1 MSKDQQFYEFI
12 YDHISHEMWKEG
24 GKLDKRV
31 AEVMGTVATAM
42 LDEGEQLSGF
52 VWMAMRRISCQEL
65 GWNFQSHVEH
75 ELMRYCRMN
84 EQRLMDLF
92 PTQFEEY
99 MQTNG
104 DEECD
109 V

>member
-1 MSKDQQFYEFI
+1 MTKDQQFYEFI
-12 YDHISHEMWKEG
+12 YDHISHEMWKES
-24 GKLDKRV
+24 GKLDNRV
-31 AEVMGTVATAM
+31 AEVMDAMATGM
-42 LDEGEQLSGF
+42 LEEGELLSGF
-52 VWMAMRRISCQEL
+52 VWQAMSRTSCQEL
-65 GWNFQSHVEH
+65 GYDFQNFVED

-99 MQTNG
+99 MQTNE